1 MISPSAIQN
10 RAGQTSA
17 VTTQFLPALTVG
29 GVTPAALII
38 QSNALDALAQTR
50 DNALADYDAARNA
63 ENQGFLLVRYLDL
76 ALPAAAEAELND
88 DVVAESALL
97 DLLDP
102 AYAITP
108 RTTENALERGKKV
121 IAAVTKMNAFLIAQL
136 PPRPAI
142 TAAGKNVINLNTA
155 VSAQPGLEQTV
166 EDRAAAASTARS
178 ALRIAAN
185 TLDRLN
191 KRFYSRLKAEA
202 RTNIP
207 LADALDQIDT
217 DYEPGPET
225 LGIRA
230 LLQGGSDNLHILLAY
245 ENGTYDATLSP
256 TVEWMVVGID
266 STFTHSTPA
275 DPSGNALGPFAVG
288 QTVKIRSRTR
298 TAHATTLG
306 SVRTLTLISI

>member
-1 MISPSAIQN
+1 MEYYQAIQN

-29 GVTPAALII
+29 GVTAAGLIT
-38 QSNALDALAQTR
+38 QSTALEGLATIR
-50 DNALADYDAARNA
+50 DNALADSDAARNA
-63 ENQGFLLVRYLDL
+63 ENQGFLLLQYLDL
-76 ALPAAAEAELND
+76 SLPAAAEAELND
-88 DVVAESALL
+88 DVVAEAALL

-108 RTTENALERGKKV
+108 RTTENALERAKKV
-121 IAAVTKMNAFLIAQL
+121 LAALTKINAYLMTQI
-136 PPRPAI
+136 PSRPAI
-142 TAAGKNVINLNTA
+142 TAAGKNASNLSA
-155 VSAQPGLEQTV
+155 AALAQPALEQAV
-166 EDRAAAASTARS
+166 DDRAAAASTARS
-178 ALRIAAN
+178 SLRIAAN

-202 RTNIP
+202 RTNLP
-207 LADALDQIDT
+207 LANALNQIDT
-217 DYEPGPET
+217 DYEAGPET

-230 LLQGGSDNLHILLAY
+230 LLQGGADNLHLLIAY
-245 ENGTYDATLSP
+245 ESGTYHAAVTNTL
-256 TVEWMVVGID
+256 EWMVVGVD

-288 QTVKIRSRTR
+288 QTVKIRTRTR

-306 SVRTLTLISI
+306 SVRTLTLLNL